1 MIKKKAFTLIELI
14 VCLAII
20 SVMVLVI
27 KVNFVNNKKTI
38 AIEEL
43 NLIAE
48 SIENAKV
55 FSIETGK
62 VVTLK
67 SDAKNEVFNIY
78 SKDYVFKEIHCK
90 NLNIL
95 NSVELNFNI
104 NGVPSEGKTF
114 KFSYEKE
121 NYEIRIRPVTGFV
134 NVIKNEK

>member
-62 VVTLK
+62 VITLK

-121 NYEIRIRPVTGFV
+121 NYEIRIRPATGFV
-134 NVIKNEK
+134 NIVKDEN

>member
-121 NYEIRIRPVTGFV
+121 NYEIRIRPATGFV
-134 NVIKNEK
+134 NIVKD

>member
-95 NSVELNFNI
+95 NSIELNFNI

-121 NYEIRIRPVTGFV
+121 NYEIRIRPATGFV
-134 NVIKNEK
+134 NVVKDEN

>member
-78 SKDYVFKEIHCK
+78 SKDYVFKKIHCK

-121 NYEIRIRPVTGFV
+121 NYEIRIRPATGFV
-134 NVIKNEK
+134 NIVKDEN

>member
-67 SDAKNEVFNIY
+67 TDAKNEVFNIY

-95 NSVELNFNI
+95 NSIELNFNI

-121 NYEIRIRPVTGFV
+121 NYEIRIRPATGFV
-134 NVIKNEK
+134 NVVKDEN

>member
-1 MIKKKAFTLIELI
+1 
-14 VCLAII
+14 
-20 SVMVLVI
+20 MVLVI

-67 SDAKNEVFNIY
+67 TDAKNEVFNIY

-95 NSVELNFNI
+95 NSIELNFNI

-121 NYEIRIRPVTGFV
+121 NYEIRIRPATGFV
-134 NVIKNEK
+134 NVVKDEN

>member
-1 MIKKKAFTLIELI
+1 MIKRKSFTLIELI

-20 SVMVLVI
+20 SVMVMVI
-27 KVNFVNNKKTI
+27 RVNFVNNKKTI
-38 AIEEL
+38 AHEEL

-55 FSIETGK
+55 FSIENRK
-62 VVTLK
+62 IVVLK
-67 SDAKNEVFNIY
+67 SDSENGTFNI
-78 SKDYVFKEIHCK
+78 SSGESVLKKIHCK
-90 NLNIL
+90 NLKIL
-95 NSVELNFNI
+95 NSIKLEFNT
-104 NGVPSEGKTF
+104 NGIQSEGKTF

>member
-1 MIKKKAFTLIELI
+1 MIKRKSFTLIELI

-20 SVMVLVI
+20 SVMVMVI
-27 KVNFVNNKKTI
+27 RVNFVNNKKTI
-38 AIEEL
+38 AHEEL

-55 FSIETGK
+55 FSIENRK
-62 VVTLK
+62 IVVLK
-67 SDAKNEVFNIY
+67 SDSENGTFNI
-78 SKDYVFKEIHCK
+78 SSGESVLKKIHCK
-90 NLNIL
+90 NVKIL
-95 NSVELNFNI
+95 NSIKLEFNT
-104 NGVPSEGKTF
+104 NWSPSEGKTC

>member
-67 SDAKNEVFNIY
+67 SDAKNKVFNIY

-121 NYEIRIRPVTGFV
+121 NYEIRIRPATGFV
-134 NVIKNEK
+134 NIVKDEN

>member
-1 MIKKKAFTLIELI
+1 MIKRKSFTLIELI

-20 SVMVLVI
+20 SVMVMI
-27 KVNFVNNKKTI
+27 IRVNYVNNKKSI

-55 FSIETGK
+55 FSIENRK
-62 VVTLK
+62 NVVLE
-67 SDAKNEVFNIY
+67 SDSKNDTFNISSEGY
-78 SKDYVFKEIHCK
+78 IFKKFYCK

-95 NSVELNFNI
+95 NSIKLEFNT
-104 NGVPSEGKTF
+104 NGIPSEGKTF
-114 KFSYEKE
+114 KFSYKKE

-134 NVIKNEK
+134 NVIKDEK

>member
-104 NGVPSEGKTF
+104 NGVTSEGKTF

-121 NYEIRIRPVTGFV
+121 NYEIRIRPATGFV
-134 NVIKNEK
+134 NIVKDEN

>member
-67 SDAKNEVFNIY
+67 TDAKNEVFNIY

-95 NSVELNFNI
+95 NSIELNFNI

-121 NYEIRIRPVTGFV
+121 NYEIRIRPATGFV
-134 NVIKNEK
+134 NIVKDEN

>member
-121 NYEIRIRPVTGFV
+121 NYEIRIRPATGFV
-134 NVIKNEK
+134 NIVKDGN

>member
-121 NYEIRIRPVTGFV
+121 NYEIRIRPATGFV
-134 NVIKNEK
+134 NVVKDED

>member
-62 VVTLK
+62 AVTLK

-121 NYEIRIRPVTGFV
+121 NYEIRIRPATGFV
-134 NVIKNEK
+134 NIVKDEN

>member
-67 SDAKNEVFNIY
+67 SDTKNEVFNIY

-121 NYEIRIRPVTGFV
+121 NYEIRIRPATGFV
-134 NVIKNEK
+134 NIVKDEN